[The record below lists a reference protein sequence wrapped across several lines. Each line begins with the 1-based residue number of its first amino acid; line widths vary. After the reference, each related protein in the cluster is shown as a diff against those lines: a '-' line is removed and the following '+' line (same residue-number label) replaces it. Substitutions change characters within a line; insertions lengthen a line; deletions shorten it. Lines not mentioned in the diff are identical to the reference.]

1 MTVRISATTFDCTDT
16 LPLAQFW
23 ATLLGW
29 HVFADADPEVVV
41 APSYPPPAGMSL
53 LFIPVPEGKAAKN
66 RIHFDLT
73 PTDSTR
79 DEQVEVALAAGATMV
94 DDRRTIQGDG
104 GWAVLADPEGNEFC
118 ILRSDGERTSKPSRT
133 FRFEEL

>member
-1 MTVRISATTFDCTDT
+1 MTLKITTATFDCDEA

-23 ATLLGW
+23 ASLLGW
-29 HVFADADPEVVV
+29 HVFSDADPEILV
-41 APSYPPPAGMSL
+41 APSYPPPPGMCL
-53 LFIPVPEGKAAKN
+53 LFIPVPEGKTAKN

-79 DEQVEVALAAGATMV
+79 DAQVEVALAAGAQMI
-94 DDRRTIQGDG
+94 DDRRAIQGDG

-118 ILRSDGERTSKPSRT
+118 ILRSDAERTTRPSRT
-133 FRFEEL
+133 FRIEEL